1 MTTTMRP
8 GTYYVGDP
16 CYALKQE
23 DYDVFLKQC
32 IAGDSCLQGAFVLP
46 NNHRICVL
54 STLWGDGIYPS
65 SIGVDFSVDAGCISA
80 IPWEAV
86 DQDKLTA
93 GGGINYLGAK
103 VEFEQEFECSSDCGI
118 RAGIP
123 WDYAGGRLTFGHV
136 VINTNPSNDDE
147 EES

>member
-23 DYDVFLKQC
+23 DYDVFLEQC
-32 IAGDSCLQGAFVLP
+32 IAGDNCLQGAFVLP

-54 STLWGDGIYPS
+54 STLWGDGRYSS
-65 SIGVDFSVDAGCISA
+65 SIGVDFPVDAGCISA

-93 GGGINYLGAK
+93 GGGIKHLGAK
-103 VEFEQEFECSSDCGI
+103 VEFEQEFECSSDCRQDLRGSW
-118 RAGIP
+118 R
-123 WDYAGGRLTFGHV
+123 DAGGRLTFGHV
-136 VINTNPSNDDE
+136 VIDTNPSDDDE